1 MTFLRAVALLGAAAL
16 AACAGAQQV
25 VVQRMADVCPGGCD
39 GFRAEAGEYAVGA
52 TRVYFV
58 GRSSSD
64 DNTDRPWVSD
74 GMPAG
79 TVPLARIPTDGYGVG
94 IQSMVSVG
102 DVLYFTARTAA
113 MGDWADG
120 RRLWRSNGTPAGTAP
135 VDFPIAAPKL
145 LQPLDS
151 FNLVYA
157 TTRGVVY
164 PTYGSGIWWVPVD
177 GAIPRKLVDG
187 FLLGSKVVESGG
199 AILFVATSC
208 YASCPAETQAS
219 IYRFDGAGDVVTLGT
234 FAPGISS
241 GLGQP
246 YVTIAAA
253 PSGFFLQRDS
263 QELSYCDGATAP
275 RLVKRWTPPA
285 SISIY
290 GPELPAKSMFLFS
303 VTTGP
308 YSTNLWTSDGS
319 AQGTGPVTFFQ
330 STPYNQGPSVF
341 GNAGGVPLILVP
353 PNIPASPYPDAPAY
367 PLYSEL
373 GVLDAGAA
381 LGVRTIR
388 SLSPPGDRASPGNA
402 VEVNGRLMFN
412 ARGQMGS
419 DVNTG
424 DYFYWLS
431 DGTPGGTQR
440 LDDAVFG
447 GVYVLKPIGAV
458 NGAVYFQGFT
468 TDSGYELYRMTIA
481 DGYPGAYPTA
491 EVTEYY
497 HAGLD
502 HYFIT
507 GDPAEKAKLDSG
519 ATVGWQ
525 RTGFGFVAYAR
536 GSGAPRVS
544 PVCRFYGRP
553 EAGLDSHFYSASPQE
568 CADVVARFSNA
579 WIYEAEDVFEVELP
593 DASGRCGSF
602 QLSPLYR
609 AYNRR
614 ADVNHRYSVH
624 SVDQK
629 AMQAKGWQPEGATS
643 AGVTMCVLAT
653 TRP

>member
-1 MTFLRAVALLGAAAL
+1 VTFLRAVALLGAAAL
-16 AACAGAQQV
+16 AQCADAQQV

-58 GRSSSD
+58 GKSSSD
-64 DNTDRPWVSD
+64 DNLDRPWVSD
-74 GMPAG
+74 GTPAG
-79 TVPLARIPTDGYGVG
+79 TIPLAQIPTDGYGVG
-94 IQSMVSVG
+94 IQSMVTVG

-113 MGDWADG
+113 IGDWADG
-120 RRLWRSNGTPAGTAP
+120 RRLWRSNGTPAGTSP

-151 FNLVYA
+151 FNLIYA

-164 PTYGSGIWWVPVD
+164 PTYGSGIWWVPAD
-177 GAIPRKLVDG
+177 GATPRKLVDG
-187 FLLGSKVVESGG
+187 FLIGSKVVESGG
-199 AILFVATSC
+199 AILFLATSC
-208 YASCPAETQAS
+208 YASCPPETLAS
-219 IYRFDGAGDVVTLGT
+219 VYRFDGAGAVVTVGT

-246 YVTIAAA
+246 YATVAAA
-253 PSGFFLQRDS
+253 PSGFFLQRDI
-263 QELSYCDGATAP
+263 QELWYCDGATAP
-275 RLVKRWTPPA
+275 RLVNRWTPPA

-290 GPELPAKSMFLFS
+290 SPALPAKSMFLFT

-330 STPYNQGPSVF
+330 STPYGQGPSVF
-341 GNAGGVPLILVP
+341 GNAGGVPLILIP
-353 PNIPASPYPDAPAY
+353 PSIPASAYPDAPAY

-373 GVLDAGAA
+373 GVLDPGAL

-419 DVNTG
+419 DISTA
-424 DYFYWLS
+424 DFFYWFS
-431 DGTPGGTQR
+431 DGTAGGTQR
-440 LDDAVFG
+440 LDNAVFG
-447 GVYVLKPIGAV
+447 GVYLQKPIGAV
-458 NGAVYFQGFT
+458 NGAVYFQGFMT
-468 TDSGYELYRMTIA
+468 GTGYELYRMTFA
-481 DGYPGAYPTA
+481 DGYPGSYSTA
-491 EVTEYY
+491 DVTEYY
-497 HAGLD
+497 HAGFD

-507 GDPAEKAKLDSG
+507 ADAAEKSKLDSG
-519 ATVGWQ
+519 ATTGWK
-525 RTGFGFVAYAR
+525 RTGFGFVAYAP

-579 WIYEAEDVFEVELP
+579 WIYEAADVFEVELP

-629 AMQAKGWQPEGATS
+629 VMQDKGWQPEGATS